1 MNEPEYQKM
10 FEAEDQYWWFCAR
23 RELARTLL
31 RRHGTG
37 EPTHLLDLG
46 CGTGAA
52 LSELKLDYPSAV
64 CVGVDASSTA
74 LQFSL
79 GRGHLDL
86 ILGSGTAIPVCS
98 QQFDGALSLDTVE
111 HIDDDQRVMEE
122 LLRALKP
129 GGVAVISVPAYQWL
143 WGPHDVALMHYRR
156 YTARQFKQVASAAG
170 FAIEQCSYSVF
181 FLFPV
186 VVAIRILD
194 RISKRPNRVS
204 LPKVSRAVN
213 QALIRLMR
221 FESALIARF
230 ALPWGSSVVAVV
242 KRPK

>member
-23 RELARTLL
+23 RELARALL
-31 RRHGTG
+31 RRHAHG

-52 LSELKLDYPSAV
+52 LSELKCDHPGAL
-64 CVGVDASSTA
+64 CVGVDASATA
-74 LQFSL
+74 LQFSN
-79 GRGHLDL
+79 GRGHQEL
-86 ILGSGTAIPVCS
+86 ILGSGTAIPVRS

-111 HIDDDQRVMEE
+111 HIDDDRRVMEE
-122 LLRALKP
+122 LFRVLKP

-156 YTARQFKQVASAAG
+156 YTARQFKRLAGATG

-213 QALIRLMR
+213 QLLIRLMR
-221 FESALIARF
+221 VESSLIARF

-242 KRPK
+242 KRPN